1 MIEFQK
7 PRLLQPKLQDF
18 LSTMQH
24 HSHNTEKKV
33 LKNILKMEAL
43 GDLSDQDTRG
53 RPETQPKEA
62 SHRTAGR
69 GDGEHWE
76 GGA

>member
-1 MIEFQK
+1 
-7 PRLLQPKLQDF
+7 
-18 LSTMQH
+18 MQH

-43 GDLSDQDTRG
+43 SDLSDQDIRG

-62 SHRTAGR
+62 SHRTAGL
-69 GDGEHWE
+69 GSGKHWA
-76 GGA
+76 GVAQHCAAGPGLL